1 MNYSVTNSKYHHQTK
16 QNKGLNITTTAGTH
30 RVKPRVASGFHQ
42 LEKICNFLLPFS
54 IGTCPPTGLI
64 PLALKALF
72 SKISCDLK
80 AAWGRTCVYCEHVCM
95 CKSGFLALG
104 GITCV
109 RFLSLSQIRLTVASG
124 LCALCSHCCRPV
136 PFTGTLSNGG
146 NWQACKI
153 WFIGLYCTQKAGRVS
168 YFPELIIP
176 TWCVACK
183 MYAPPPRDWH
193 EACLLK

>member
-1 MNYSVTNSKYHHQTK
+1 MLSITDYLLSGLLYKVIVQLRGLYVKLTIQITPEMTPQPFSISSVTNSKYHHQTK
-16 QNKGLNITTTAGTH
+16 QCKGLNITTTAGTH
-30 RVKPRVASGFHQ
+30 RVKPRVASGFYQ
-42 LEKICNFLLPFS
+42 LEKMCNFLLPFS
-54 IGTCPPTGLI
+54 IGTRPPTGLI

-80 AAWGRTCVYCEHVCM
+80 AAWGRTCVHCEHVCM

-136 PFTGTLSNGG
+136 PFTGIVI
-146 NWQACKI
+146 I
-153 WFIGLYCTQKAGRVS
+153 W
-168 YFPELIIP
+168 
-176 TWCVACK
+176 
-183 MYAPPPRDWH
+183 
-193 EACLLK
+193 